1 MWDVHQRARR
11 GIRLLVGR
19 QAVLQL
25 LAIGGGIV
33 VARGLGPEPLGVFG
47 IALFVV
53 GVLALVADLGMRT
66 VLIRRAAPVTELELG
81 TCFTVQQGLVTAL
94 VALLVMAA
102 PAVAT
107 LYGQAPGEL
116 AWLLRLLALD
126 LYLRSWRGMSEVR
139 LERELRYR
147 ELAVADVVGSVG
159 YQAVAIG
166 LVLAGWGV
174 ESLAWAVLTGN
185 VLRTALLYHASPW
198 PVRLVLYPPAVREL
212 VDDQTSNPPFGTNLT
227 YALERYVRVHQ
238 TSGTSG
244 SPLRWLDT
252 QESWEWWARCWGFVL
267 RGAGVGPADRVFF
280 PFSFG
285 LFIGFWAGFEGARA
299 LGALAIPGGGQDSPT
314 RLAWMAALGATVLV
328 CTPSY
333 ALHLAEVA
341 RERGID
347 LSKLPVRITV
357 HAGEPGAGIPSVR
370 ARIEDGWG
378 ARAFDHGGM
387 TEMGAYGYECA
398 QQAGL
403 HVNESEFIVEVI
415 DPATAAPARDGELV
429 LTNLGRVGSPVV
441 RYRTGDH
448 VRLAEAPC
456 PCSRTFSRLE
466 GGILGR
472 LDDMLIVRG
481 VNVFPAAIEGVVRR
495 FPAIDEFQ
503 IEVFRAGELDEVRV
517 LVEVGDAA
525 GASRLQ
531 EALRTSL
538 GIRLEVAPV
547 PLRSLPRYELKA
559 RRVVRR

>member
-1 MWDVHQRARR
+1 VFDRT
-11 GIRLLVGR
+11 LET
-19 QAVLQL
+19 
-25 LAIGGGIV
+25 
-33 VARGLGPEPLGVFG
+33 LGPERLLEHQWRRFHAMAGELLASNP
-47 IALFVV
+47 FV
-53 GVLALVADLGMRT
+53 ARKW
-66 VLIRRAAPVTELELG
+66 RAAG
-81 TCFTVQQGLVTAL
+81 
-94 VALLVMAA
+94 
-102 PAVAT
+102 
-107 LYGQAPGEL
+107 
-116 AWLLRLLALD
+116 
-126 LYLRSWRGMSEVR
+126 
-139 LERELRYR
+139 
-147 ELAVADVVGSVG
+147 VGSVKD
-159 YQAVAIG
+159 
-166 LVLAGWGV
+166 LRGWDDFRR
-174 ESLAWAVLTGN
+174 LPLTEK
-185 VLRTALLYHASPW
+185 A
-198 PVRLVLYPPAVREL
+198 EL
-212 VDDQTSNPPFGTNLT
+212 VDDQASNPPFGTNLT

-267 RGAGVGPADRVFF
+267 RGAGVGADDRVFF

-314 RLAWMAALGATVLV
+314 RLAWMEALGATVLV

-341 RERGID
+341 RERGIE

-357 HAGEPGAGIPSVR
+357 HAGEPGAGIPAVR

-387 TEMGAYGYECA
+387 TEMGAYGYECT

-415 DPATAAPARDGELV
+415 DPATAASARDGELV

-456 PCSRTFSRLE
+456 PCGRTFSRLE

-517 LVEVGDAA
+517 LVELGDAA

-531 EALRTSL
+531 EALRASL
-538 GIRLEVAPV
+538 GIRLKVAPV